1 MSQKRD
7 MFNAQTQ
14 TWLKSLSPERPV
26 LIAGPTASGKSALAS
41 EVVARQGG
49 VIVNADALQVF
60 ANWRVLTARP
70 SVGDEARAPHAL
82 YGHVAREVTY
92 SVGHWLRDVAPLLAG
107 PERAVIVGGTGLY
120 FTALTTGLAQI
131 PPTSPQ
137 IRSEGDALMARDGI
151 PAMLAELDADTLAKI
166 DQLNPMRVQ
175 RAWEVWRATGRGL
188 ASWQNDTPAPM
199 LALNDAQPVL
209 LNADRDWLAARI
221 EHRFDIMLAHGALDE
236 ARANLPDWDPAL
248 PSSKAIGAPELIAHL
263 KGEMTLKA
271 AREAGI
277 IATRQYAKRQRTWFR
292 SKMRDWEI
300 VSLP

>member
-1 MSQKRD
+1 

-70 SVGDEARAPHAL
+70 SVEDEARAPHAL

-92 SVGHWLRDVAPLLAG
+92 SVGHWLRDVAPLLSG
-107 PERAVIVGGTGLY
+107 SERAVIVGGTGLY
-120 FTALTTGLAQI
+120 FTALTAGLAQI
-131 PPTSPQ
+131 PPTPPQ

-199 LALNDAQPVL
+199 LALNDAQPLL

-263 KGEMTLKA
+263 KGEMTLNA